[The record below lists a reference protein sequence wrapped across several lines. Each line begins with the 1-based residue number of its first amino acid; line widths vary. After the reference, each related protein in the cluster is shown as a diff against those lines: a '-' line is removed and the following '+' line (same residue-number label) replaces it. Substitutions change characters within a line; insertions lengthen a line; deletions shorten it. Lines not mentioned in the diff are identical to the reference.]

1 VSRSLAA
8 LQSAGKLTN
17 SAMKVPQDIAN
28 LLAVCIRDLLWY
40 RSRVT
45 TFLGEC
51 EVPPGILV
59 EVNRMADEKTATI
72 KVVHHVLERLGSQ
85 GHEATQAARAML
97 TKIYYWNDLHSVAP
111 DRKDQAVA
119 SLKAFREGFDRFRAQ
134 QEYFEEQKAQE
145 KRMHAERVSRGQMKE
160 LDHAVL
166 HALRN
171 EFDNIAV
178 LPDKQER
185 GNRLEALM
193 NKVFGYYC
201 EDSKGPI
208 RRTGEQIDGLFK
220 LDSHWH
226 YVEVRWKDEKA
237 NAADVS
243 VLRDRAKN
251 AFGGDTKALFI
262 SFNGFTSECL
272 ESLGN
277 HSDERVILMDGFD
290 LRCVLNCDIALD
302 VLLGEKQAELVSNK
316 RPFVGAGE
324 FIARKG
330 RQK

>member
-1 VSRSLAA
+1 
-8 LQSAGKLTN
+8 
-17 SAMKVPQDIAN
+17 MKVPQDIAN

-40 RSRVT
+40 RQRVT
-45 TFLGEC
+45 TFLDEC
-51 EVPPGILV
+51 DVPPGIMV
-59 EVNRMADEKTATI
+59 EVNRMANEKTPTI
-72 KVVHHVLERLGSQ
+72 KVIHHVLERLANQ
-85 GHEATQAARAML
+85 GDEGTQAARAML
-97 TKIYYWNDLHSVAP
+97 TKMYYWNDLHSVAA

-119 SLKAFREGFDRFRAQ
+119 SLKAFREGYDRFRAQ
-134 QEYFEEQKAQE
+134 REYFEEQMAQE
-145 KRMHAERVSRGQMKE
+145 KRMHAERAARGQMKG
-160 LDHAVL
+160 LDHSVL
-166 HALRN
+166 YGFRD
-171 EFDNIAV
+171 EFDQIAM

-193 NKVFGYYC
+193 NKVFDYYC
-201 EDSKGPI
+201 EDSKGPV

-237 NAADVS
+237 IAADVS
-243 VLRDRAKN
+243 VLRDRAKS

-277 HSDERVILMDGFD
+277 QSDERVILMDGFD

-302 VLLGEKQAELVSNK
+302 VLLGEKQAELVGHK
-316 RPFVGAGE
+316 RPFVGAAE
-324 FIARKG
+324 FIARRAG
-330 RQK
+330 QK